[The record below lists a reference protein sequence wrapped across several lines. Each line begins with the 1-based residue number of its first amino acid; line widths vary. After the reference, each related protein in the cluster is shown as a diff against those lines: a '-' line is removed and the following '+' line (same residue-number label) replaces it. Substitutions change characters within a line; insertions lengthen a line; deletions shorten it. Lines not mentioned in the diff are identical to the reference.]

1 MPATDKKR
9 RKKRRDIEPSS
20 LHQHAQGETN
30 TKQVTFHS
38 YSSEETDKT
47 VKIRS
52 VRTDFSREYGEV
64 VTTQCTGIHR
74 VFSLICA
81 GKPDSPD

>member
-30 TKQVTFHS
+30 TKQVTYHL
-38 YSSEETDKT
+38 YSSEKT
-47 VKIRS
+47 VEDRKNPER
-52 VRTDFSREYGEV
+52 
-64 VTTQCTGIHR
+64 
-74 VFSLICA
+74 
-81 GKPDSPD
+81 